1 VSEKV
6 FKKDDAGKL
15 RWDLIP
21 EEAMEDVV
29 KVLMYGARYGEWN
42 WLDNADQVHFTRYL
56 NAMERHFKAIK
67 RGQDKDP
74 ESGRQHL
81 SHIITNALFLST
93 YITKALGID
102 NRRKDLK

>member
-1 VSEKV
+1 MSEKV
-6 FKKDDAGKL
+6 FKKNDWGKI

-29 KVLMYGARYGEWN
+29 KVLMYGTHYGEWN
-42 WLDNADQVHFTRYL
+42 WLDNADQVQFTRYL
-56 NAMERHFKAIK
+56 NAMERHLKAVK

-74 ESGRQHL
+74 DSGLQHL
-81 SHIITNALFLST
+81 SHIIANALFLST

-102 NRRKDLK
+102 NRRKDLL